1 MKSRGAYPPPTPD
14 QVHRFAQK
22 LMASAP
28 AAPERL
34 SAMEERLLAL
44 MRPFFLDCITM
55 ARVASMP
62 PGSLEVPPVTAAV
75 VAEGAR
81 LALAAA
87 VEVEFPLRALRGKME
102 ENS

>member
-1 MKSRGAYPPPTPD
+1 VKPRGVYPPPTPD

-22 LMASAP
+22 LMATQSV
-28 AAPERL
+28 PERL
-34 SAMEERLLAL
+34 SAMEERLLAISVI
-44 MRPFFLDCITM
+44 FFRECIIA

-62 PGSLEVPPVTAAV
+62 PGSTLVPPITAAV
-75 VAEGAR
+75 IAEAAR

-102 ENS
+102 ES